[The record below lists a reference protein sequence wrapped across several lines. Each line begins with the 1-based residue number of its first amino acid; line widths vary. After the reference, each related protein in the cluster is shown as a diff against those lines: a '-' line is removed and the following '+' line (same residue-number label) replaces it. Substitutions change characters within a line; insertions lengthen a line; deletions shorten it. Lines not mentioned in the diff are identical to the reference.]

1 MSVTELSGEK
11 RSPDDDASV
20 SNSAKRQKL
29 AGIMKV
35 IFSSINLHL
44 EQNCAHFSADYY
56 LFSKPI
62 SKIIAQLKAN
72 FHSQGISSV

>member
-11 RSPDDDASV
+11 RSPDDDDDDDAPV

-35 IFSSINLHL
+35 SFG
-44 EQNCAHFSADYY
+44 
-56 LFSKPI
+56 K
-62 SKIIAQLKAN
+62 
-72 FHSQGISSV
+72 